1 MDRLKRRRALPR
13 GLPLPLGRARP
24 AEWAQLTPSLPAP
37 PRAVLAARSPV
48 PAAAGSPGAAAMGRA
63 RPTAQRSHSPDPA
76 AQPAPPRS
84 RARTLALLGALVAAV
99 AAAAAAR
106 ACALLADAQAAAR
119 QVGGDRRGTV
129 HGAAW
134 DSGCRLR
141 LRVKLCPGPG
151 KGDWEG
157 WRGQWPG
164 QGKVGPGLWKG
175 SEGTQ
180 SRQWMK
186 AWM

>member
-1 MDRLKRRRALPR
+1 MGRLKRLRALPR
-13 GLPLPLGRARP
+13 GLPLPLGRAWP

-37 PRAVLAARSPV
+37 PRAVRRSLV

-63 RPTAQRSHSPDPA
+63 CPTAQRSHSPDPA

-129 HGAAW
+129 LG
-134 DSGCRLR
+134 L
-141 LRVKLCPGPG
+141 PGTVVA
-151 KGDWEG
+151 D
-157 WRGQWPG
+157 
-164 QGKVGPGLWKG
+164 
-175 SEGTQ
+175 
-180 SRQWMK
+180 
-186 AWM
+186 